1 MDFIC
6 TEKATD
12 LFTVYGDFER
22 PLGPAT
28 KNGNKITYKNSEI
41 ELNSVTTKHPSGVF
55 ERCDTI
61 KNISKRD
68 IEISTLLSKFTLNG
82 GEYQVYTQTSK
93 HIKEGIGGWQ
103 PLVSGV
109 FGMSDEI
116 RTNQD
121 VNPFVS
127 VFNEQNQRGIAF
139 HIMCNSGFEYRV
151 SRHGEFLDS
160 KVVTVELGIKSQ
172 DFKCVLRPS
181 EELCLPT
188 ILYYSFKSKL
198 DMDAY
203 KLHRY
208 WNEKKPHSLPI
219 VYNTWMSHFDYI
231 DFDNLMSQL
240 ERAEA
245 LGCEYFTVDAGWFG
259 KTQLWWDVVG
269 DWQESSESAM
279 KGRLLE
285 FANQVRKKELKF
297 GLWFEIE
304 RANPKCEN
312 VAAHPEYYLCEGE
325 HCFVDFSNK
334 EACDFIYGVLK
345 ANIDKYG
352 VEFIKF
358 DLNAPLYYDKNRCSF
373 IKYFEGYNYF
383 LSKIKSDYPSL
394 HLECCAS
401 GGGRMSLSN
410 APYFDSFWMSDSHGI
425 YTQLEIFKNAL
436 VRMPASMLERWATIR
451 SVEGFT
457 PTYPVGGTQEKIL
470 LSSTADWQRAEEASL
485 DFIKKALVG
494 GPIGISCD
502 LTQVSSDTIKEL
514 SEFIDK
520 YKGEREFWANS
531 ECHIL
536 CNTPT
541 LTVLQFNDKDYKE
554 IKIYSYTEHPV
565 QEYATIY
572 PFIEGEG
579 SYTLIK
585 SGCENRAVSTEELN
599 ENGVCLLANY
609 LHIAD
614 SITLKKL

>member
-12 LFTVYGDFER
+12 LFTVYGYFER

-82 GEYQVYTQTSK
+82 GEYLVYTQTSK

-172 DFKCVLRPS
+172 DFKCVLRPG

-188 ILYYSFKSKL
+188 ILYYPFKSKL

-269 DWQESSESAM
+269 DWQESNESAM

-285 FANQVRKKELKF
+285 FANRVREKGLKF

-325 HCFVDFSNK
+325 HCFVDFANK

-470 LSSTADWQRAEEASL
+470 LSSTANWQRAEEASL

-585 SGCENRAVSTEELN
+585 SGCENRVVSTEELN

>member
-1 MDFIC
+1 MYN
-6 TEKATD
+6 EKITD

-22 PLGPAT
+22 AIGNVT
-28 KNGNKITYKNSEI
+28 KNGDTLTYKNSEI
-41 ELNSVTTKHPSGVF
+41 ELKSRVIKHSSGVF
-55 ERCDTI
+55 ERQDTI
-61 KNISKRD
+61 KNVSNRE

-121 VNPFVS
+121 VNPFVAI
-127 VFNEQNQRGIAF
+127 FNEQNQRGIAF
-139 HIMCNSGFEYRV
+139 HIMSNSCFEYRV
-151 SRHGEFLDS
+151 SRHGEYLDH
-160 KVVTVELGIKSQ
+160 KVVVVELGIKCQ
-172 DFKCVLRPS
+172 DLRYMLAPN
-181 EELCLPT
+181 EELSLPT
-188 ILYYSFKSKL
+188 ILYYTFKSKL

-231 DFDNLMSQL
+231 DFDNLASQL
-240 ERAEA
+240 ERAKT

-269 DWQESSESAM
+269 DWQESKESAM
-279 KGRLLE
+279 KGRLAE
-285 FANQVRKKELKF
+285 FADLVRENGLKF

-304 RANPKCEN
+304 RANPNCEN
-312 VAAHPEYYLCEGE
+312 VKNHPEYYLTEGQ
-325 HCFVDFSNK
+325 HCFVDFANK
-334 EACDFIYGVLK
+334 EACDFIYSILK
-345 ANIDKYG
+345 SNIDKYG

-358 DLNAPLYYDKNRCSF
+358 DLNGPLYYDKARTSF
-373 IKYFEGYNYF
+373 IKYYQGYNYF
-383 LSKIKSDYPSL
+383 LSRIKKDYPNL

-410 APYFDSFWMSDSHGI
+410 VPYFDSFWMSDSHGI

-436 VRMPASMLERWATIR
+436 VRMPSSMLERWATIR

-457 PTYPVGGTQEKIL
+457 PTYPVGDTQEKIL
-470 LSSTADWQRAEEASL
+470 LSSTANWQRAEEASL
-485 DFIKKALVG
+485 DFIKNALVG

-502 LTQVSSDTIKEL
+502 LTQVSSATIKDL
-514 SEFIDK
+514 AKFISN
-520 YKGEREFWANS
+520 YKNERSFWANS

-541 LTVLQFNDKDYKE
+541 LTVLQFNDKDYNEVKV
-554 IKIYSYTEHPV
+554 YTYTEHPI

-572 PFIEGEG
+572 PFIEGNS
-579 SYTLIK
+579 SYTLL
-585 SGCENRAVSTEELN
+585 T
-599 ENGVCLLANY
+599 ENGESKTLTPADLEETGVCVLANY
-609 LHIAD
+609 LHV
-614 SITLKKL
+614 SQSFTLEKI

>member
-1 MDFIC
+1 MDFIYN
-6 TEKATD
+6 EKITD
-12 LFTVYGDFER
+12 LFTAYGDFER
-22 PLGPAT
+22 AIGSAS
-28 KNGNKITYKNSEI
+28 KNGNVINYKNSEI
-41 ELNSVTTKHPSGVF
+41 ELKSVTNRHSSGVF

-61 KNISKRD
+61 KNISNRD

-93 HIKEGIGGWQ
+93 HIREGVGGWQ

-121 VNPFVS
+121 VNPFVA

-139 HIMCNSGFEYRV
+139 HIMSNSCFEYRV
-151 SRHGEFLDS
+151 SRHGEFLDH
-160 KVVTVELGIKSQ
+160 KVVSVELGIKSQ
-172 DFKCVLRPS
+172 DFRYVLGPN
-181 EELCLPT
+181 EELKLPT
-188 ILYYSFKSKL
+188 ILYYTFKSKV

-231 DFDNLMSQL
+231 DFDNLMAQL
-240 ERAEA
+240 DRAKS

-279 KGRLLE
+279 QGRLLE
-285 FANQVRKKELKF
+285 FANHVREKGLKF

-312 VAAHPEYYLCEGE
+312 VKAHPDYYLTEGE
-325 HCFVDFSNK
+325 HCFVDFANK
-334 EACDFIYGVLK
+334 EACDFIYSVLK

-358 DLNAPLYYDKNRCSF
+358 DLNAPLYYDKTRCSF
-373 IKYFEGYNYF
+373 VKYYEGYNYF
-383 LSKIKSDYPSL
+383 LSKIKADYPSL

-436 VRMPASMLERWATIR
+436 VRMPVSMLERWATIR

-457 PTYPVGGTQEKIL
+457 PTYPVGGTQEKLL
-470 LSSTADWQRAEEASL
+470 LSSTANWQRAEEASL
-485 DFIKKALVG
+485 DFIKNALVG
-494 GPIGISCD
+494 GPIGFSCD
-502 LTQVSSDTIKEL
+502 LTQVSSATIKEL
-514 SEFIDK
+514 AEFINT
-520 YKGEREFWANS
+520 YKGERAFWANS

-541 LTVLQFNDKDYKE
+541 LTVLQFNDKDYNE
-554 IKIYSYTEHPV
+554 IRIYSYTEHPM
-565 QEYATIY
+565 QEYATVY
-572 PFIEGEG
+572 PFIEGNN
-579 SYTLIK
+579 SYTLSK
-585 SGCENRAVSTEELN
+585 QGCESRAISTEELN
-599 ENGVCLLANY
+599 ENGVFMLANY
-609 LHIAD
+609 LHISD
-614 SITLKKL
+614 SFTLKKM

>member
-1 MDFIC
+1 MDFIYS
-6 TEKATD
+6 EKITD

-22 PLGPAT
+22 AIGNAT
-28 KNGNKITYKNSEI
+28 KNGEAISYKNNEI
-41 ELNSVTTKHPSGVF
+41 ELKSVINRHSSGVF

-61 KNISKRD
+61 KNISGRE
-68 IEISTLLSKFTLNG
+68 IEISTLLSRFTLNG

-93 HIKEGIGGWQ
+93 HIREGIGGWQ

-121 VNPFVS
+121 VNPFVAI
-127 VFNEQNQRGIAF
+127 FNEQNQRGLAF
-139 HIMCNSGFEYRV
+139 HIMSSSGFEYRV
-151 SRHGEFLDS
+151 SRHGEYLDH
-160 KVVTVELGIKSQ
+160 KVVVVELGIKSQ
-172 DFKCVLRPS
+172 DFRYMLSPG
-181 EELCLPT
+181 EELKLPT
-188 ILYYSFKSKL
+188 ILFYTFKSKL

-231 DFDNLMSQL
+231 DFDNLKGQL
-240 ERAEA
+240 EGARA

-269 DWQESSESAM
+269 DWQESKESAM
-279 KGRLLE
+279 RGRLAE
-285 FANQVRKKELKF
+285 FADLVRKNGLKF

-304 RANPKCEN
+304 RANPSCEN
-312 VAAHPEYYLCEGE
+312 VKAHPEYYLTEGQ
-325 HCFVDFSNK
+325 HCFVDFANK
-334 EACDFIYGVLK
+334 EACDFIYDILK
-345 ANIDKYG
+345 SNIDKYG

-358 DLNAPLYYDKNRCSF
+358 DLNGPLYYDKTRCSF
-373 IKYFEGYNYF
+373 VKYYEGYNYF
-383 LSKIKSDYPSL
+383 LSRIKEDYPNL

-436 VRMPASMLERWATIR
+436 VRMPSSMLERWATIR

-470 LSSTADWQRAEEASL
+470 LSSTANWQRAEEASL
-485 DFIKKALVG
+485 DFIKDALVG

-502 LTQVSSDTIKEL
+502 LTQVSSATIKEL
-514 SEFIDK
+514 GQFIDT
-520 YKGEREFWANS
+520 YKGERRFWANS

-541 LTVLQFNDKDYKE
+541 LTVLQFNDKDYNE
-554 IKIYSYTEHPV
+554 IKIYSYTEHPI

-572 PFIEGEG
+572 PFIEGDY
-579 SYTLIK
+579 SYRIIKKDGENQTL
-585 SGCENRAVSTEELN
+585 SASELN
-599 ENGVCLLANY
+599 ENGVCVLANY
-609 LHIAD
+609 LHISD
-614 SITLKKL
+614 SFTLKKI

>member
-22 PLGPAT
+22 PLGSAT

-41 ELNSVTTKHPSGVF
+41 ELNSVTTKHPSGIF

-82 GEYQVYTQTSK
+82 GEYLVYTQTSK

-151 SRHGEFLDS
+151 SRHGEFLEH

-172 DFKCVLRPS
+172 DFRYVLSPG

-240 ERAEA
+240 ENAAA

-269 DWQESSESAM
+269 DWQESNESAM

-285 FANQVRKKELKF
+285 FANCVRKKGLKF

-312 VAAHPEYYLCEGE
+312 VKAHPEYYLCEGE
-325 HCFVDFSNK
+325 HCFIDFANK

-345 ANIDKYG
+345 ANIDRYG

-383 LSKIKSDYPSL
+383 LSKIKADYPSL

-410 APYFDSFWMSDSHGI
+410 VPYFDSFWMSDSHGI

-470 LSSTADWQRAEEASL
+470 LSSTANWQRAEEASL

-572 PFIEGEG
+572 PFIEKEG

>member
-1 MDFIC
+1 MYN
-6 TEKATD
+6 EKITD

-22 PLGPAT
+22 AIGDAT
-28 KNGNKITYKNSEI
+28 KNGDTISYKNSEI
-41 ELNSVTTKHPSGVF
+41 ELKSIINKHSSGVF
-55 ERCDTI
+55 ERKDTI
-61 KNISKRD
+61 KNISGRD

-93 HIKEGIGGWQ
+93 HIKEGIGAWQ

-121 VNPFVS
+121 VNPFVAI
-127 VFNEQNQRGIAF
+127 FNEQNGRGTAF
-139 HIMCNSGFEYRV
+139 HIMSNSGFEYRV
-151 SRHGEFLDS
+151 SRHGEFLDH

-172 DFKCVLRPS
+172 DFRYMLKPN
-181 EELCLPT
+181 EELKLPT
-188 ILYYSFKSKL
+188 ILYYSFTSKL

-208 WNEKKPHSLPI
+208 WNENHPHSLPI

-231 DFDNLMSQL
+231 DFDNLVCQL
-240 ERAEA
+240 DKAA
-245 LGCEYFTVDAGWFG
+245 LLGCEYFTVDAGWFG

-269 DWQESSESAM
+269 DWQESNESAM
-279 KGRLLE
+279 RGKLKE
-285 FANQVRKKELKF
+285 FADLVRAKGLKF

-312 VAAHPEYYLCEGE
+312 VQKHPEYYLTEGE
-325 HCFVDFSNK
+325 HCFVDFANK
-334 EACDFIYGVLK
+334 DACDFIYGILK

-358 DLNAPLYYDKNRCSF
+358 DLNAPLYYDKTRCSF
-373 IKYFEGYNYF
+373 VKYYEGYNYF
-383 LSKIKSDYPSL
+383 ISRIKADYPDL

-436 VRMPASMLERWATIR
+436 KRMPSSMLERWATIR
-451 SVEGFT
+451 SVEGFK
-457 PTYPVGGTQEKIL
+457 PTYPVGDTQEKIL
-470 LSSTADWQRAEEASL
+470 LSSTANWQRAEEASL
-485 DFIKKALVG
+485 DFIKNALVG
-494 GPIGISCD
+494 GPIGVSCD
-502 LTQVSSDTIKEL
+502 LTQVSDATIKEL
-514 SEFIDK
+514 GAFIDT

-536 CNTPT
+536 CDTPT
-541 LTVLQFNDKDYKE
+541 LTVLQFNDKDFNE
-554 IKIYSYTEHPV
+554 IRVYSYTEHPI
-565 QEYATIY
+565 QEYATVY
-572 PFIEGEG
+572 PFIEGDG

-585 SGCENRAVSTEELN
+585 TGCKDMTVSTEELN
-599 ENGVCLLANY
+599 ENGIDVLANY
-609 LHIAD
+609 LHISD
-614 SITLKKL
+614 SFTLKKI

>member
-1 MDFIC
+1 MDLMYN
-6 TEKATD
+6 EKITD

-22 PLGPAT
+22 AVGTVT
-28 KNGNKITYKNSEI
+28 KNGEMICYKNSEI
-41 ELNSVTTKHPSGVF
+41 ELRSTTNKHSSGVF
-55 ERCDTI
+55 ERCDVI
-61 KNISKRD
+61 KNVSSRA

-103 PLVSGV
+103 NLVSGV

-121 VNPFVS
+121 VNPFVAI
-127 VFNEQNQRGIAF
+127 FNEQNQRGIAF
-139 HIMCNSGFEYRV
+139 HIMSNSGFEYRV
-151 SRHGEFLDS
+151 SRHGEYLED
-160 KVVTVELGIKSQ
+160 KVVAVELGIKSQ
-172 DFKCVLRPS
+172 DFRYVLEPN
-181 EELCLPT
+181 EELRLPT
-188 ILYYSFKSKL
+188 ILYYTFKSKL

-208 WNEKKPHSLPI
+208 CNEKKPHSLPI

-231 DFDNLMSQL
+231 DFDNLVSQL
-240 ERAEA
+240 DRASA

-269 DWQESSESAM
+269 DWQESKESAM
-279 KGRLLE
+279 RGRLCE
-285 FANQVRKKELKF
+285 FADLVRKKGLKF

-312 VAAHPEYYLCEGE
+312 VKLHPEYYLSEGA
-325 HCFVDFSNK
+325 HCFVDFANK
-334 EACDFIYGVLK
+334 DACDFIYDVLK
-345 ANIDKYG
+345 SNIDRYG

-358 DLNAPLYYDKNRCSF
+358 DLNAPLFYDRTRCSF
-373 IKYFEGYNYF
+373 IKYYEGYNYF
-383 LSKIKSDYPSL
+383 LSKIKADYPNL

-410 APYFDSFWMSDSHGI
+410 VPYFDSFWMSDSHGI

-436 VRMPASMLERWATIR
+436 VRMPSSMLERWATIR
-451 SVEGFT
+451 SVESFT

-470 LSSTADWQRAEEASL
+470 LSSTANWQRTEEASL
-485 DFIKKALVG
+485 DFIKNALVG

-502 LTQVSSDTIKEL
+502 LTQVSNATIKEL
-514 SEFIDK
+514 SDFIDT
-520 YKGEREFWANS
+520 YKREREFWANS

-536 CNTPT
+536 CSTPT
-541 LTVLQFNDKDYKE
+541 LTVLQFNDKSYEE
-554 IKIYSYTEHPV
+554 IKVYLYTEHPV

-572 PFIEGEG
+572 PFIEKEG
-579 SYTLIK
+579 SYTLIR
-585 SGCENRAVSTEELN
+585 SGEERVLSTEELN
-599 ENGVCLLANY
+599 ENGISVLANY
-609 LHIAD
+609 LHLSD
-614 SITLKKL
+614 SFTLKKNN

>member
-1 MDFIC
+1 MYENKI
-6 TEKATD
+6 EN
-12 LFTVYGDFER
+12 LFTAYGDFER
-22 PLGPAT
+22 AIGDT
-28 KNGNKITYKNSEI
+28 TVNGDEIAYKNSEI
-41 ELNSVTTKHPSGVF
+41 ELKSVKSKHSSGVI
-55 ERCDTI
+55 ERRDTI

-93 HIKEGIGGWQ
+93 HIKEGIGAWQ
-103 PLVSGV
+103 GLVSGV
-109 FGMSDEI
+109 YGMSDEI

-121 VNPFVS
+121 VNPFVAI
-127 VFNEQNQRGIAF
+127 FNEQNGRGIAF
-139 HIMCNSGFEYRV
+139 HIMSNSCFEYRV
-151 SRHGEFLDS
+151 SRHGEFLEH

-172 DFKCVLRPS
+172 DFRYILKPN
-181 EELCLPT
+181 EELSLPT
-188 ILYYSFKSKL
+188 ILYYSFTSKL

-208 WNEKKPHSLPI
+208 CNEKYPSKLPV

-231 DFDNLMSQL
+231 DFDNLVCQL
-240 ERAEA
+240 DKASL

-269 DWQESSESAM
+269 DWQESDESAM
-279 KGRLLE
+279 RGRLKE
-285 FANQVRKKELKF
+285 FADLVRKKELKF

-312 VAAHPEYYLCEGE
+312 VKKHPEYYLTEGQ
-325 HCFVDFSNK
+325 HCFVDFASRD
-334 EACDFIYGVLK
+334 ACDFIYGILK

-358 DLNAPLYYDKNRCSF
+358 DLNAPLYYDKTRNSF
-373 IKYFEGYNYF
+373 IKYYEGYNYF
-383 LSKIKSDYPSL
+383 IGRIKADYPDL

-410 APYFDSFWMSDSHGI
+410 VPYFNSFWMSDSHGI

-436 VRMPASMLERWATIR
+436 IRMPSRMLERWATIR
-451 SVEGFT
+451 SVEGFK
-457 PTYPVGGTQEKIL
+457 PTYPVGDTQEKIL
-470 LSSTADWQRAEEASL
+470 LSSTANWQRAEEASL
-485 DFIKKALVG
+485 DFIKNALVG
-494 GPIGISCD
+494 GPIGVSCD
-502 LTQVSSDTIKEL
+502 LTQVSDATIKEL
-514 SEFIDK
+514 GEFIDT

-565 QEYATIY
+565 QEYATVY
-572 PFIEGEG
+572 PFIEGDG
-579 SYTLIK
+579 AYTLIK
-585 SGCENRAVSTEELN
+585 DGFDTKNVSTCDLN
-599 ENGVCLLANY
+599 ENGVEILANY
-609 LHIAD
+609 LHM
-614 SITLKKL
+614 SNSFTLEKI

>member
-1 MDFIC
+1 MYN
-6 TEKATD
+6 EKITD

-22 PLGPAT
+22 AIGEAA
-28 KNGNKITYKNSEI
+28 KNGDAISYKNSEI
-41 ELNSVTTKHPSGVF
+41 ELKSVISKHSSGVF
-55 ERCDTI
+55 ERKDTI
-61 KNISKRD
+61 KNISGRD

-93 HIKEGIGGWQ
+93 HIKEGIGTWQ

-121 VNPFVS
+121 VNPFVAI
-127 VFNEQNQRGIAF
+127 FNEQNGRGLAF
-139 HIMCNSGFEYRV
+139 HIMSNSGFEYKV
-151 SRHGEFLDS
+151 SRHGEFLDP

-172 DFKCVLRPS
+172 DFRYILKPN
-181 EELCLPT
+181 EELKLPT

-208 WNEKKPHSLPI
+208 WNEKHPHSLPI

-231 DFDNLMSQL
+231 DFDNLVCQL
-240 ERAEA
+240 ERASM

-269 DWQESSESAM
+269 DWQESNESAM
-279 KGRLLE
+279 RGKLKDFADLVRGKG
-285 FANQVRKKELKF
+285 LKF

-312 VAAHPEYYLCEGE
+312 VKKHPEYYLTEGE
-325 HCFVDFSNK
+325 HCFVDFANK
-334 EACDFIYGVLK
+334 DACDFIYGILK

-352 VEFIKF
+352 IEFIKF
-358 DLNAPLYYDKNRCSF
+358 DLNAPLYYDKTRCSF
-373 IKYFEGYNYF
+373 IKYYEGYNYF
-383 LSKIKSDYPSL
+383 LSRIKADYPDL

-436 VRMPASMLERWATIR
+436 KRMPSSMLERWATIR
-451 SVEGFT
+451 SVEGFR
-457 PTYPVGGTQEKIL
+457 PTYPVGDTQEKIL
-470 LSSTADWQRAEEASL
+470 LSSTANWQRAEEASL
-485 DFIKKALVG
+485 DFIKNALVG
-494 GPIGISCD
+494 GPIGVSCD
-502 LTQVSSDTIKEL
+502 LTQVSDATIKEL
-514 SEFIDK
+514 GAFIDT
-520 YKGEREFWANS
+520 YKAEREFWTNS

-536 CNTPT
+536 CDTPT
-541 LTVLQFNDKDYKE
+541 LTVLQFNDRDYNE
-554 IKIYSYTEHPV
+554 IRVYSYTEHPI

-572 PFIEGEG
+572 PFIEGDG

-585 SGCENRAVSTEELN
+585 TGCKDMAVSAEELN
-599 ENGVCLLANY
+599 ENGVCVLANY
-609 LHIAD
+609 LHISD
-614 SITLKKL
+614 SFTLKKL

>member
-1 MDFIC
+1 MDFIY
-6 TEKATD
+6 TEKITD

-22 PLGPAT
+22 ANGCAT
-28 KNGNKITYKNSEI
+28 KNGDTVTYKNNEI
-41 ELNSVTTKHPSGVF
+41 ELKSVTNRHSCGVF
-55 ERCDTI
+55 ERCDSI
-61 KNISKRD
+61 KNISNRD

-127 VFNEQNQRGIAF
+127 IFNEQNRRGIAF
-139 HIMCNSGFEYRV
+139 HIMSNSCFEYRV
-151 SRHGEFLDS
+151 SRHGEYLEP
-160 KVVTVELGIKSQ
+160 KIVTVELGIKSQ
-172 DFKCVLRPS
+172 DFRYVLRPS
-181 EELCLPT
+181 EELKLPT
-188 ILYYSFKSKL
+188 ILYYTFKSKL

-231 DFDNLMSQL
+231 DFDNLLSQL
-240 ERAEA
+240 EGAAA

-259 KTQLWWDVVG
+259 KTQLWWNVVG
-269 DWQESSESAM
+269 DWQESNESAM
-279 KGRLLE
+279 RGRLSE
-285 FANQVRKKELKF
+285 FADRVREKGLKF

-312 VAAHPEYYLCEGE
+312 VKAHPEYYLTEGE
-325 HCFVDFSNK
+325 HCFVDFASR

-345 ANIDKYG
+345 SNIDKYG

-358 DLNAPLYYDKNRCSF
+358 DLNAPLYYDKTRSSF

-383 LSKIKSDYPSL
+383 LSRIKADYPNL

-436 VRMPASMLERWATIR
+436 IRMPVSMLERWATIR
-451 SVEGFT
+451 SVEDFT
-457 PTYPVGGTQEKIL
+457 PTYPVGGTQEKLL
-470 LSSTADWQRAEEASL
+470 LSSTANWQRAEEASL
-485 DFIKKALVG
+485 DFIKNVLVG
-494 GPIGISCD
+494 GPIGFSCD

-514 SEFIDK
+514 AEFIDT
-520 YKGEREFWANS
+520 YKAEREFWANS

-541 LTVLQFNDKDYKE
+541 LTVLQFNDKDYNE
-554 IKIYSYTEHPV
+554 IRIYSYTEHPV
-565 QEYATIY
+565 QEYATVY

-579 SYTLIK
+579 NYSLIK
-585 SGCENRAVSTEELN
+585 SGCENRAVNTEELN
-599 ENGVCLLANY
+599 ENGVSLLANY
-609 LHIAD
+609 LHISD
-614 SITLKKL
+614 SFTLKKL

>member
-1 MDFIC
+1 MDF
-6 TEKATD
+6 TYSEKVTD

-22 PLGPAT
+22 AVGFVE
-28 KNGNKITYKNSEI
+28 KSGNAIIYKNSEI
-41 ELNSVTTKHPSGVF
+41 ELKSVKSRHSSGVF
-55 ERCDTI
+55 ERCDTL
-61 KNISKRD
+61 KNISGRD

-82 GEYQVYTQTSK
+82 GEYKVYTQTSK

-121 VNPFVS
+121 VNPFVAI
-127 VFNEQNQRGIAF
+127 FNEQNQRGLAF
-139 HIMCNSGFEYRV
+139 HIMSNSCFEYRV
-151 SRHGEFLDS
+151 SRHGEFLDH

-172 DFKCVLRPS
+172 DFRYVLRPG
-181 EELCLPT
+181 EVLALPT
-188 ILYYSFKSKL
+188 ILYYTFKSKL

-219 VYNTWMSHFDYI
+219 IYNTWMSHFDYI
-231 DFDNLMSQL
+231 DFDNLVSQL
-240 ERAEA
+240 EGAA
-245 LGCEYFTVDAGWFG
+245 SLGCEYFTVDAGWFG

-269 DWQESSESAM
+269 DWQESNESAM
-279 KGRLLE
+279 RGRLSE
-285 FANQVRKKELKF
+285 FADRVREKGLKF

-304 RANPKCEN
+304 RANPNCEN
-312 VAAHPEYYLCEGE
+312 VRAHPEYYITEGE
-325 HCFVDFSNK
+325 HCFIDFSNR
-334 EACDFIYGVLK
+334 EACDFIYDVLK
-345 ANIDKYG
+345 ANIDRYG

-358 DLNAPLYYDKNRCSF
+358 DLNAPLYYDKTRCSF
-373 IKYFEGYNYF
+373 VKYHEGYNYF
-383 LSKIKSDYPSL
+383 LSKIKNDYPDL

-436 VRMPASMLERWATIR
+436 VRMPVSMLERWATIR

-470 LSSTADWQRAEEASL
+470 LSSTSNWQRAEESSL
-485 DFIKKALVG
+485 DFIKNALVG

-502 LTQVSSDTIKEL
+502 LTQVSSATIKEL
-514 SEFIDK
+514 GEFIDT
-520 YKGEREFWANS
+520 YKGERDFWASS

-541 LTVLQFNDKDYKE
+541 LTVLQFNDKDYNE
-554 IKIYSYTEHPV
+554 IRIYSYTEHPV
-565 QEYATIY
+565 QEYATVY
-572 PFIEGEG
+572 PFIEGDI
-579 SYTLIK
+579 SYTLK
-585 SGCENRAVSTEELN
+585 QGDESREVTTEELN
-599 ENGVCLLANY
+599 ENGVCVLANY
-609 LHIAD
+609 LHISD
-614 SITLKKL
+614 SFTLKRV

>member
-1 MDFIC
+1 MDFIY
-6 TEKATD
+6 TEKITD

-22 PLGPAT
+22 VNGFAT
-28 KNGNKITYKNSEI
+28 RDEDIVSYKSNEI
-41 ELNSVTTKHPSGVF
+41 ELKSVTTKHPSGVF

-61 KNISKRD
+61 KNVSNRD

-82 GEYQVYTQTSK
+82 GEYLVYTQTSK

-103 PLVSGV
+103 SLISGV

-121 VNPFVS
+121 VNPFVA

-139 HIMCNSGFEYRV
+139 HIMSNSGFEYRV
-151 SRHGEFLDS
+151 SRHGEFLEP

-172 DFKCVLRPS
+172 DFRYVLRPN

-188 ILYYSFKSKL
+188 ILYYTFKSKL

-240 ERAEA
+240 EKATI

-259 KTQLWWDVVG
+259 KTQLWWEVVG
-269 DWQESSESAM
+269 DWQESNQSAM
-279 KGRLLE
+279 QGRLLE
-285 FANQVRKKELKF
+285 FANRVREKGLKF

-304 RANPKCEN
+304 RANPKCQN
-312 VAAHPEYYLCEGE
+312 VKAHPEYYLCEGE
-325 HCFVDFSNK
+325 HCFIDFANK
-334 EACDFIYGVLK
+334 DACDFIYGVLK

-358 DLNAPLYYDKNRCSF
+358 DLNAPLCYDKNRCSF
-373 IKYFEGYNYF
+373 IKYYEGYSYF
-383 LSKIKSDYPSL
+383 LSRIKADYPNL

-436 VRMPASMLERWATIR
+436 IRMPVSMLERWATIR

-470 LSSTADWQRAEEASL
+470 LSSTANWQRAEEASL
-485 DFIKKALVG
+485 DFIKNALVG
-494 GPIGISCD
+494 GPIGFSCD
-502 LTQVSSDTIKEL
+502 LTQVSNATIKEL
-514 SEFIDK
+514 TEFIGK
-520 YKGEREFWANS
+520 YKSEREFWANC

-541 LTVLQFNDKDYKE
+541 LTVLQFNDKDYNE

-572 PFIEGEG
+572 PFIEENGNY
-579 SYTLIK
+579 SLIK
-585 SGCENRAVSTEELN
+585 SGCENRVVSTKKLN

-609 LHIAD
+609 LHISD
-614 SITLKKL
+614 SLTLKKL

>member
-82 GEYQVYTQTSK
+82 GEYLVYTQTSK

-172 DFKCVLRPS
+172 DFRYVLRPS

-208 WNEKKPHSLPI
+208 WNEKKPHNLPI

-269 DWQESSESAM
+269 DWQESNESAM

-285 FANQVRKKELKF
+285 FANRVREKGLKF

-312 VAAHPEYYLCEGE
+312 VKTHPEYYLCEGE
-325 HCFVDFSNK
+325 HCFVDFANK

-470 LSSTADWQRAEEASL
+470 LSSTANWQRAEEASL

>member
-12 LFTVYGDFER
+12 LFTVYGNFER

-68 IEISTLLSKFTLNG
+68 IEISTLLSKFTING

-139 HIMCNSGFEYRV
+139 HIMSNSGFEYRV

-172 DFKCVLRPS
+172 DFKCVLRPG

-240 ERAEA
+240 ERAEV

-269 DWQESSESAM
+269 DWQESNESAM

-285 FANQVRKKELKF
+285 FANCVRKKGLKF

-312 VAAHPEYYLCEGE
+312 AKAHPEYYLCEGE
-325 HCFVDFSNK
+325 HCFVDFANK

-383 LSKIKSDYPSL
+383 LSKIKSDFPNL

-410 APYFDSFWMSDSHGI
+410 VPYFDSFWMSDSHGI

-451 SVEGFT
+451 SVEGFR

-470 LSSTADWQRAEEASL
+470 LSSTANWQRAEESSL

-514 SEFIDK
+514 AEFIDT

-572 PFIEGEG
+572 PFIEKEG

-585 SGCENRAVSTEELN
+585 SGCENRVVSTEELN
-599 ENGVCLLANY
+599 ENGVSLLANY

>member
-172 DFKCVLRPS
+172 DFRYVIRPG

-231 DFDNLMSQL
+231 DFDNLMCQL

-269 DWQESSESAM
+269 DWQESNESAM

-285 FANQVRKKELKF
+285 FANCVRKKGLKF

-312 VAAHPEYYLCEGE
+312 VKTHPEYYLCEGE
-325 HCFVDFSNK
+325 HCFIDFANK

-410 APYFDSFWMSDSHGI
+410 VPYFDSFWMSDSHGI

-470 LSSTADWQRAEEASL
+470 LSSTANWQRAEEASL

-541 LTVLQFNDKDYKE
+541 LTVLQFNDKDYNE

-565 QEYATIY
+565 QEYATVY

>member
-172 DFKCVLRPS
+172 DFRYVIRPG

-231 DFDNLMSQL
+231 DFDNLMCQL

-269 DWQESSESAM
+269 DWQESNESAM

-285 FANQVRKKELKF
+285 FANCVRKKGLKF

-312 VAAHPEYYLCEGE
+312 VKTHPEYYLCEGE
-325 HCFVDFSNK
+325 HCFIDFANK

-410 APYFDSFWMSDSHGI
+410 VPYFDSFWMSDSHGI

-470 LSSTADWQRAEEASL
+470 LSSTANWQRAEEASL

>member
-41 ELNSVTTKHPSGVF
+41 ELNSVTTKHTSGVF

-68 IEISTLLSKFTLNG
+68 VEISTLLSKFTLNG
-82 GEYQVYTQTSK
+82 GEYLVYTQTSK

-151 SRHGEFLDS
+151 SRHGEFLES

-172 DFKCVLRPS
+172 DFKCVLSPG

-269 DWQESSESAM
+269 DWQESNESAM

-285 FANQVRKKELKF
+285 FANCVRKKGLKF

-312 VAAHPEYYLCEGE
+312 VKAHPEYYLCEGE
-325 HCFVDFSNK
+325 HCFVDFANK

-358 DLNAPLYYDKNRCSF
+358 DLNAPLCYDKNRCSF

-383 LSKIKSDYPSL
+383 LSKIKADYPSL

-436 VRMPASMLERWATIR
+436 LRMPASMLERWATIR

-470 LSSTADWQRAEEASL
+470 LSSTANWQRAEEASL

-585 SGCENRAVSTEELN
+585 SGCENRVVSTEELN

>member
-82 GEYQVYTQTSK
+82 GEYLVYTQTSK

-151 SRHGEFLDS
+151 SRHGEFLEQ

-172 DFKCVLRPS
+172 DFKCVLSPG

-231 DFDNLMSQL
+231 DFDNLMCQL

-269 DWQESSESAM
+269 DWQESNESAM

-285 FANQVRKKELKF
+285 FANQVRKKGLKF

-312 VAAHPEYYLCEGE
+312 VKAHPEYYLCEGE
-325 HCFVDFSNK
+325 HCFVDFANK

-358 DLNAPLYYDKNRCSF
+358 DLNAPLCYDKNRCSF

-436 VRMPASMLERWATIR
+436 IRMPASMLERWATIR

-470 LSSTADWQRAEEASL
+470 LSSTANWQRAEESSL

-502 LTQVSSDTIKEL
+502 LTQVSSGTIKEL

>member
-82 GEYQVYTQTSK
+82 GEYLVYTQTSK

-151 SRHGEFLDS
+151 SRHGEFLEH

-172 DFKCVLRPS
+172 DFRYVLSPG

-269 DWQESSESAM
+269 DWQESNESAM

-285 FANQVRKKELKF
+285 FANRVREKGLKF

-325 HCFVDFSNK
+325 HCFVDFANK

-383 LSKIKSDYPSL
+383 LSKIKADYPSL

-410 APYFDSFWMSDSHGI
+410 VPYFDSFWMSDSHGI

-470 LSSTADWQRAEEASL
+470 LSSTANWQRAEESSL

-572 PFIEGEG
+572 PFIEKEG

>member
-1 MDFIC
+1 MDFMY
-6 TEKATD
+6 TEKVTD
-12 LFTVYGDFER
+12 LFTIYGDFER
-22 PLGPAT
+22 AIGFAT
-28 KNGNKITYKNSEI
+28 KNGDTINYKNNEI
-41 ELNSVTTKHPSGVF
+41 ELSSVTTKHPSGVF

-61 KNISKRD
+61 KNISNRD
-68 IEISTLLSKFTLNG
+68 VEISTLLSKFTLNG

-103 PLVSGV
+103 PLISGV
-109 FGMSDEI
+109 FGMSDEF

-127 VFNEQNQRGIAF
+127 IFNEQNQRGIAF
-139 HIMCNSGFEYRV
+139 HIMSNSCFEYRV
-151 SRHGEFLDS
+151 SRHGEFLDH

-172 DFKCVLRPS
+172 DFRYVLRPG
-181 EELCLPT
+181 EELKLPT
-188 ILYYSFKSKL
+188 ILYYTFKSKL

-203 KLHRY
+203 RLHRY
-208 WNEKKPHSLPI
+208 WNEKRPHSLPI
-219 VYNTWMSHFDYI
+219 IYNTWMSHFDYI
-231 DFDNLMSQL
+231 DFDNLVSQL
-240 ERAEA
+240 ERAKM

-259 KTQLWWDVVG
+259 KTQLWWEVVG
-269 DWQESSESAM
+269 DWQESKESAM
-279 KGRLLE
+279 QGRLLE
-285 FANQVRKKELKF
+285 FANRVREKGLKF

-312 VAAHPEYYLCEGE
+312 VKKHPEYYLTEGE
-325 HCFVDFSNK
+325 HCFVDFANR

-345 ANIDKYG
+345 ESIDKYG
-352 VEFIKF
+352 IEFIKF
-358 DLNAPLYYDKNRCSF
+358 DLNAPLYYDKTRCSF
-373 IKYFEGYNYF
+373 IKYYQGYNYF
-383 LSKIKSDYPSL
+383 LSRIKADYPNL

-436 VRMPASMLERWATIR
+436 VRMPVSMLERWATIR

-470 LSSTADWQRAEEASL
+470 LSSTANWQRAEEASL
-485 DFIKKALVG
+485 DFIKNALVG
-494 GPIGISCD
+494 GPIGFSCD

-514 SEFIDK
+514 AKFIDT

-541 LTVLQFNDKDYKE
+541 LTVLQFNDKDYNE
-554 IKIYSYTEHPV
+554 IRIYSYTEHPV
-565 QEYATIY
+565 QEYATVY
-572 PFIEGEG
+572 PFMEGEG
-579 SYTLIK
+579 NYTLIK
-585 SGCENRAVSTEELN
+585 SGCENRAVCTEELN
-599 ENGVCLLANY
+599 ESGVSLLANY
-609 LHIAD
+609 LHISD
-614 SITLKKL
+614 SLTLKRL

>member
-1 MDFIC
+1 MYN
-6 TEKATD
+6 EKITD
-12 LFTVYGDFER
+12 LFTVNGDFER
-22 PLGPAT
+22 AIGFAT
-28 KNGNKITYKNSEI
+28 KNGDTISYKNNEI
-41 ELNSVTTKHPSGVF
+41 ELKSVINKHSSGVF

-61 KNISKRD
+61 KNVSSRE

-93 HIKEGIGGWQ
+93 HIREGIGGWQ
-103 PLVSGV
+103 ALVSGV

-121 VNPFVS
+121 VNPFVAI
-127 VFNEQNQRGIAF
+127 FNEQNSRGIAF
-139 HIMCNSGFEYRV
+139 HIMSNSGFEYRV
-151 SRHGEFLDS
+151 SRHGEFLDH

-172 DFKCVLRPS
+172 DFRYMLSPG
-181 EELCLPT
+181 EELKLPT
-188 ILYYSFKSKL
+188 ILFYTFKSKI

-231 DFDNLMSQL
+231 DFDNLVSQL
-240 ERAEA
+240 ERAKM

-269 DWQESSESAM
+269 DWKESKESAM
-279 KGRLLE
+279 KGRLSE
-285 FANQVRKKELKF
+285 FADRVREKGLKF

-312 VAAHPEYYLCEGE
+312 VKSHPEYYLTEGE
-325 HCFVDFSNK
+325 HCFVDFANK
-334 EACDFIYGVLK
+334 DACDFIYDILK
-345 ANIDKYG
+345 SNIDKYG

-358 DLNAPLYYDKNRCSF
+358 DLNGPLYYDKARCSF
-373 IKYFEGYNYF
+373 IKYYEGYNYF
-383 LSKIKSDYPSL
+383 LSRIKKDYPNL

-436 VRMPASMLERWATIR
+436 VRMPSSMLERWATIR

-457 PTYPVGGTQEKIL
+457 PTYPVGDVQEKIL
-470 LSSTADWQRAEEASL
+470 LSSTANWQRAEEASL
-485 DFIKKALVG
+485 DFIKNALVG

-502 LTQVSSDTIKEL
+502 LTQVSDATIGDLAK
-514 SEFIDK
+514 FIDT

-541 LTVLQFNDKDYKE
+541 LTVLQFNDKDYNE
-554 IKIYSYTEHPV
+554 IKIYSYTEHPI
-565 QEYATIY
+565 QEYAIIY
-572 PFIEGEG
+572 PFIEGNG
-579 SYTLIK
+579 CYTLVK
-585 SGCENRAVSTEELN
+585 AGCEDRSVSTEELN
-599 ENGVCLLANY
+599 ENGVCVLANY
-609 LHIAD
+609 LHI
-614 SITLKKL
+614 SESFTLNKV

>member
-1 MDFIC
+1 MDFIY
-6 TEKATD
+6 TEKITD

-22 PLGPAT
+22 ANGCAT
-28 KNGNKITYKNSEI
+28 KNGDIVTYKNNEI
-41 ELNSVTTKHPSGVF
+41 ELKSVTNRHSCGVF
-55 ERCDTI
+55 ERCDSI
-61 KNISKRD
+61 KNISDRD

-127 VFNEQNQRGIAF
+127 IFNEQNRRGIAF
-139 HIMCNSGFEYRV
+139 HIMSNSCFEYRV
-151 SRHGEFLDS
+151 SRHGEYLEP

-172 DFKCVLRPS
+172 DFRYVLRPS
-181 EELCLPT
+181 EELKLPT
-188 ILYYSFKSKL
+188 ILYYTFKSKL

-203 KLHRY
+203 RLHRY

-231 DFDNLMSQL
+231 DFDNLLSQL
-240 ERAEA
+240 EGAAA

-259 KTQLWWDVVG
+259 KTQLWWEVVG
-269 DWQESSESAM
+269 DWQESNESAM
-279 KGRLLE
+279 RGRLSE
-285 FANQVRKKELKF
+285 FADRVREKGLKF

-312 VAAHPEYYLCEGE
+312 VKAHPEYYLTEGE
-325 HCFVDFSNK
+325 HCFVDFANR

-345 ANIDKYG
+345 SNIDKYG

-358 DLNAPLYYDKNRCSF
+358 DLNAPLYYDKTRCSF
-373 IKYFEGYNYF
+373 IKYFDGYNYF
-383 LSKIKSDYPSL
+383 LSRIKADYPNL

-436 VRMPASMLERWATIR
+436 VRMPVSMLERWATIR

-470 LSSTADWQRAEEASL
+470 LSSTANWQRAEEASL
-485 DFIKKALVG
+485 DFIKNVLVG
-494 GPIGISCD
+494 GPIGFSCD

-514 SEFIDK
+514 AEFIDT
-520 YKGEREFWANS
+520 YKAEREFWANS

-541 LTVLQFNDKDYKE
+541 LTVLQFNDKDYNE
-554 IKIYSYTEHPV
+554 IRIYSYTEHPV
-565 QEYATIY
+565 QEYATVY

-579 SYTLIK
+579 NYSLIK
-585 SGCENRAVSTEELN
+585 SGCENRAVNTEELN
-599 ENGVCLLANY
+599 ENGVSLLANY
-609 LHIAD
+609 LHISD
-614 SITLKKL
+614 SFTLKRL

>member
-41 ELNSVTTKHPSGVF
+41 ELNSVTTKHTSGVF

-172 DFKCVLRPS
+172 DFKCVLRPG

-240 ERAEA
+240 ERAAA

-269 DWQESSESAM
+269 DWQESNESAM

-285 FANQVRKKELKF
+285 FANCVRKKGLKF

-470 LSSTADWQRAEEASL
+470 LSSTANWQRAEESSL

-520 YKGEREFWANS
+520 YKGERKFWANS

-579 SYTLIK
+579 RYTLIK
-585 SGCENRAVSTEELN
+585 SGYENRAVSTEELN

>member
-172 DFKCVLRPS
+172 DFKCVLRPG

-240 ERAEA
+240 ENAEA

-285 FANQVRKKELKF
+285 FANQVRKKGLKF

-325 HCFVDFSNK
+325 HCFVDFANK

-358 DLNAPLYYDKNRCSF
+358 DLNAPLCYDKNRCSF

-470 LSSTADWQRAEEASL
+470 LSSTANWQRAEESSL

-585 SGCENRAVSTEELN
+585 SGCENRVISTEELN

>member
-1 MDFIC
+1 MYN
-6 TEKATD
+6 EKITD

-22 PLGPAT
+22 AIGFAAKSGDT
-28 KNGNKITYKNSEI
+28 ITYKNTEI
-41 ELNSVTTKHPSGVF
+41 ELKSVINKHSSGVF
-55 ERCDTI
+55 ERCDSI
-61 KNISKRD
+61 KNISNRD

-121 VNPFVS
+121 VNPFVAI
-127 VFNEQNQRGIAF
+127 FNEQNNRGIAF
-139 HIMCNSGFEYRV
+139 HIMSDSCFEYRV
-151 SRHGEFLDS
+151 SRHGEFLDH

-172 DFKCVLRPS
+172 DFRYILRPN
-181 EELCLPT
+181 EELKLPT
-188 ILYYSFKSKL
+188 ILYYTFKSKL

-203 KLHRY
+203 RLHRY
-208 WNEKKPHSLPI
+208 WNEKNPHSLPI

-231 DFDNLMSQL
+231 AFDNLICQL
-240 ERAEA
+240 DKAHA

-269 DWQESSESAM
+269 DWQESNESAM
-279 KGRLLE
+279 EGRLSE
-285 FANQVRKKELKF
+285 FADRVREKGLKF

-304 RANPKCEN
+304 RANPSCEN
-312 VAAHPEYYLCEGE
+312 VKKHPEYYLTEGE
-325 HCFVDFSNK
+325 HCFVDFANK
-334 EACDFIYGVLK
+334 EACDFIYGILK

-352 VEFIKF
+352 IEFIKF
-358 DLNAPLYYDKNRCSF
+358 DLNAPLYYDKTRCSF
-373 IKYFEGYNYF
+373 IKYYEGYNYF
-383 LSKIKSDYPSL
+383 LSRIKTDYPDL

-436 VRMPASMLERWATIR
+436 LRMPSSMLERWATIR
-451 SVEGFT
+451 SVEGFR
-457 PTYPVGGTQEKIL
+457 PTYPVGDTQEKIL
-470 LSSTADWQRAEEASL
+470 LSSTANWQRAEEASL
-485 DFIKKALVG
+485 DFIKNALVG
-494 GPIGISCD
+494 GPIGFSCD
-502 LTQVSSDTIKEL
+502 LTQVSDATIKEL
-514 SEFIDK
+514 AEFIDT

-541 LTVLQFNDKDYKE
+541 LTVLQFNDKDYNE
-554 IKIYSYTEHPV
+554 IRIYSYTEHPI

-572 PFIEGEG
+572 PFIEGNG
-579 SYTLIK
+579 SYTLVK
-585 SGCENRAVSTEELN
+585 AGCENKTVSTEELN
-599 ENGVCLLANY
+599 ENGVCMLANY
-609 LHIAD
+609 LHISD
-614 SITLKKL
+614 SFTLKKIK

>member
-1 MDFIC
+1 MDFMYN
-6 TEKATD
+6 EKITD
-12 LFTVYGDFER
+12 LFTIYGDFER
-22 PLGPAT
+22 AVGFVT
-28 KNGNKITYKNSEI
+28 KNGNVISYKNNEI
-41 ELNSVTTKHPSGVF
+41 ELKSVINRHSTGVF

-61 KNISKRD
+61 KNISNRD
-68 IEISTLLSKFTLNG
+68 IEISTILSKFILNG

-93 HIKEGIGGWQ
+93 HIREGIGEWQ

-121 VNPFVS
+121 VNPFVA

-139 HIMCNSGFEYRV
+139 HIMSNSCFEYRV
-151 SRHGEFLDS
+151 SRHGEFLDH
-160 KVVTVELGIKSQ
+160 KVVSVELGIKSQ
-172 DFKCVLRPS
+172 DFRYVLGPH
-181 EELCLPT
+181 EELKLPT
-188 ILYYSFKSKL
+188 ILYYTFKSKL

-231 DFDNLMSQL
+231 DFDNLMAQL
-240 ERAEA
+240 DRAKM

-259 KTQLWWDVVG
+259 KTQLWWEVVG

-279 KGRLLE
+279 QGRLLE
-285 FANQVRKKELKF
+285 FADRVREKGLKF

-312 VAAHPEYYLCEGE
+312 VKAHPEYYLTEGE
-325 HCFVDFSNK
+325 HCFVDFANK
-334 EACDFIYGVLK
+334 EACDFIYRVLK
-345 ANIDKYG
+345 ENIDKYG

-358 DLNAPLYYDKNRCSF
+358 DLNAPLYYDKTRCSF
-373 IKYFEGYNYF
+373 VKYYEGYNYF
-383 LSKIKSDYPSL
+383 LSRIKADYPSL

-457 PTYPVGGTQEKIL
+457 PTYPVGGTQEKLL
-470 LSSTADWQRAEEASL
+470 LSTTANWQRAEEASL
-485 DFIKKALVG
+485 DFIKNALVG
-494 GPIGISCD
+494 GPIGFSCD
-502 LTQVSSDTIKEL
+502 LTQVSSATIKEL
-514 SEFIDK
+514 AEFINT
-520 YKGEREFWANS
+520 YKGERDFWANS

-536 CNTPT
+536 CSTPT
-541 LTVLQFNDKDYKE
+541 LTVLQFNDKSYDE
-554 IKIYSYTEHPV
+554 IRIYSYTEHPV
-565 QEYATIY
+565 QEYATVY
-572 PFIEGEG
+572 PFIEGNN
-579 SYTLIK
+579 SYMLAK
-585 SGCENRAVSTEELN
+585 QGCESRAISAEELN
-599 ENGVCLLANY
+599 ENGVSVLANY
-609 LHIAD
+609 LHISD
-614 SITLKKL
+614 SFTLKKL